1 MKRAIALA
9 MTAALGV
16 SACQTAS
23 APVASPQ
30 GRWVTASRN
39 LVVEI
44 APCGE
49 LMCGTVAKVLANYSM
64 SGAGRSSA
72 RPLPVGFRL
81 ITDMHRD
88 GDHWTGRIFDREN
101 GRTYDLSLRE
111 LTDLRL
117 EVRPYVVLPLA
128 GRTQIWTRSQD

>member
-1 MKRAIALA
+1 MAIAQALA
-9 MTAALGV
+9 MTAALSI
-16 SACQTAS
+16 SACHTTA
-23 APVASPQ
+23 APAASPQ
-30 GRWVTASRN
+30 GRWVTASHN

-44 APCGE
+44 APCGA
-49 LMCGTVAKVLANYSM
+49 LMCGAIAKVLANYSM

-81 ITDMHRD
+81 ITDMRPD

-101 GRTYDLSLRE
+101 GRTYDLSVRKLS
-111 LTDLRL
+111 DLRL

-128 GRTQIWTRSQD
+128 GRTQIWTRSEG